1 MKITRIALI
10 FWLTFYMG
18 CGTWIGNP
26 ENPEDDTDD
35 SSKATVDLE
44 IVGDDTAAL
53 ASSNIDVIGASG
65 SSIGTITISK
75 AIIALKEVKFELTSG
90 SSNSKVEFEGPYI
103 VDLLN
108 NVTYPDP
115 GSVQVDEGLYTKI
128 KLKLAKVS
136 DDDAEDAGITDTDIH
151 DRSIYIAGTFFSTS
165 GESKSLEMSFDFGES
180 FEIESED
187 GITLESGT
195 SQAVQL
201 AFKLQE
207 WFDFSNEETNSDGYD
222 FEDITASSIILTDDG
237 EDVED
242 ELQDVIKENIKESAD
257 MLKGD

>member
-1 MKITRIALI
+1 
-10 FWLTFYMG
+10 
-18 CGTWIGNP
+18 
-26 ENPEDDTDD
+26 
-35 SSKATVDLE
+35 
-44 IVGDDTAAL
+44 
-53 ASSNIDVIGASG
+53 
-65 SSIGTITISK
+65 
-75 AIIALKEVKFELTSG
+75 
-90 SSNSKVEFEGPYI
+90 
-103 VDLLN
+103 
-108 NVTYPDP
+108 
-115 GSVQVDEGLYTKI
+115 
-128 KLKLAKVS
+128 
-136 DDDAEDAGITDTDIH
+136 
-151 DRSIYIAGTFFSTS
+151 
-165 GESKSLEMSFDFGES
+165 MSFDFGES